1 MNLYRLTRSIHM
13 NDKRSTVGIIDIGSN
28 SIRVVVYEVTSSGD
42 YRVIHESK
50 ESARLSE
57 KIGADGR
64 MEHEGILSIVPVL
77 SEFKNICTSYECERI
92 RVAATAAI
100 RNAANASEIVDTL
113 DKHTGLEIEM
123 LSGEEEAYYGFLGVA
138 HGIGAANGFIIDI
151 GGGST
156 EITLFRDRKLL
167 HSVSLPF
174 GAVNSNYKF
183 ATRSGW
189 TSESSMELI
198 NELQGQLRQ
207 YDWISDHPELPLIGL
222 GGTIRS
228 LGKLDQRR
236 SKYPL
241 PMTHHYVLEEDSVD
255 YYADLLPSIS
265 VDQRRRLPGL
275 SKNRVDIIV
284 PGVLILYTIFSYIKA
299 KYCLISGTG
308 LREGLLHDVMKTRL
322 PEASEVVDR
331 QVRSLLSFQSTASP
345 RHLNHVNQLSM
356 QLLDQLKVSEDEE
369 LARQILHVS
378 AMLYKI
384 GASLWYHQY
393 EKHTF
398 YWLLNAPLGGLT
410 HREIVLI
417 ALIAE
422 YRAKNGKQT
431 SAGAYQ
437 NSILKDQDTKLIAQ
451 LAALLQIAVSLD
463 ASETQPIASIEA
475 EKENKT
481 LTLKLNCR
489 SQPFIEL
496 RELDAAAKVFQKAW
510 DIKLKWEFQTSSKY

>member
-1 MNLYRLTRSIHM
+1 M
-13 NDKRSTVGIIDIGSN
+13 NDNRSTVGIMDIGSN
-28 SIRVVVYEVTSSGD
+28 SIRVVVYEITASGD

-57 KIGADGR
+57 KIGPDGR
-64 MEHEGILSIVPVL
+64 MEQEGILSIVPVL
-77 SEFKNICTSYECERI
+77 SEFKNICMSYKCEHI

-100 RNAANASEIVDTL
+100 RNAANAREIVETL
-113 DKHTGLEIEM
+113 DKHTGLQIEM
-123 LSGEEEAYYGFLGVA
+123 LSGEEEAFYGFLGVA
-138 HGIGAANGFIIDI
+138 HGIGATNGFIIDI

-156 EITLFRDRKLL
+156 EITLFRERKLL
-167 HSVSLPF
+167 RSVSLPF

-183 ATRSGW
+183 AGPQGW
-189 TSESSMELI
+189 TQESSKELI
-198 NELQGQLRQ
+198 HELKGLLDQ
-207 YDWISDHPELPLIGL
+207 YDWISRHPELPLIGL

-236 SKYPL
+236 RKYPL
-241 PMTHHYVLEEDSVD
+241 PMTHHYVLEEESVD
-255 YYADLLPSIS
+255 YYADLLPSLS
-265 VDQRRRLPGL
+265 VEHRRQLPGL

-284 PGVLILYTIFSYIKA
+284 PGALILHTIFSYIKA

-308 LREGLLHDVMKTRL
+308 LREGLLHEGMKTQL
-322 PEASEVVDR
+322 PEASEVVER
-331 QVRSLLSFQSTASP
+331 QVRSLLSFQSTASL
-345 RHLNHVNQLSM
+345 RHLNHVNELAL
-356 QLLDQLKVSEDEE
+356 QLLDHLKAPEDEE
-369 LARQILHVS
+369 LARRLLHVS

-431 SAGAYQ
+431 SAGLYQ
-437 NSILKDQDTKLIAQ
+437 KSILQDGDTKLIAQ
-451 LAALLQIAVSLD
+451 LAALLQVAVSLD
-463 ASETQPIASIEA
+463 VSETQPVASIDA

-510 DIKLKWEFQTSSKY
+510 DIKLKWELPASSKY

>member
-1 MNLYRLTRSIHM
+1 MHM

-42 YRVIHESK
+42 YRVVHESK

-57 KIGADGR
+57 KISADGR

-77 SEFKNICTSYECERI
+77 SEFRNICQSYECGRI

-100 RNAANASEIVDTL
+100 RNAVNADEIVDTL
-113 DKHTGLEIEM
+113 SKHTGLSIEV
-123 LSGEEEAYYGFLGVA
+123 LSGTEEALYGFLGVA
-138 HGIGAANGFIIDI
+138 QGIGVSDGFIIDI

-156 EITLFRDRKLL
+156 EITLFRNRELL

-174 GAVNSNYKF
+174 GAVNANYKF
-183 ATRSGW
+183 STSSGW
-189 TSESSMELI
+189 TSLSSLGLIQELR
-198 NELQGQLRQ
+198 ELMRQ
-207 YDWISDHPELPLIGL
+207 HDWISNHPGLPLIGL

-236 SKYPL
+236 NKYPL
-241 PMTHHYVLEEDSVD
+241 PMTHHYVLEEDSVN
-255 YYADLLPSIS
+255 YYAEHLPSIP

-275 SKNRVDIIV
+275 SKNRVDLIV
-284 PGVLILYTIFSYIKA
+284 PGVLILHTIFSCIKA

-308 LREGLLHDVMKTRL
+308 LREGLLHDVLKTRL

-331 QVRSLLSFQSTASP
+331 QVRSLLSFQSAVSP
-345 RHLNHVNQLSM
+345 RHLNHVHQLSV
-356 QLLDQLKVSEDEE
+356 QLLNELNPAMDEA
-369 LARQILHVS
+369 LAGRILHVS

-422 YRAKNGKQT
+422 FRAKNGKQT
-431 SAGAYQ
+431 SAEVYQ
-437 NSILKDQDTKLIAQ
+437 NSILKEEDTKLTAR
-451 LAALLQIAVSLD
+451 LAALLQVAIALD
-463 ASETQPIASIEA
+463 ASETQPVTSIIAK
-475 EKENKT
+475 KENKT

-510 DIKLKWEFQTSSKY
+510 DIKLKWEIQTSSRY

>member
-1 MNLYRLTRSIHM
+1 M
-13 NDKRSTVGIIDIGSN
+13 NDTRSTVGIIDIGSN
-28 SIRVVVYEVTSSGD
+28 SIRVVVYEVTSSGH

-57 KIGADGR
+57 KIGADGK
-64 MEHEGILSIVPVL
+64 MDHEGILSIVPVL
-77 SEFKNICTSYECERI
+77 SEFKNICKAYECGKI

-100 RNAANASEIVDTL
+100 RNAANAAEIVDIL
-113 DKHTGLEIEM
+113 DKHTGLEIEV
-123 LSGEEEAYYGFLGVA
+123 LTGVGEAFYGFLGVA
-138 HGIGAANGFIIDI
+138 HGIGAVNGFIIDI

-156 EITLFRDRKLL
+156 EITLFRNRELL

-189 TSESSMELI
+189 TLESSMALI
-198 NELQGQLRQ
+198 REIQDQLRQ

-236 SKYPL
+236 CKYPL
-241 PMTHHYVLEEDSVD
+241 PMTHHYVLEEGTVN

-275 SKNRVDIIV
+275 SKSRVDIIV
-284 PGVLILYTIFSYIKA
+284 PGVLILHTIFRYIKA
-299 KYCLISGTG
+299 EYCLISGTG
-308 LREGLLHDVMKTRL
+308 LREGLLHDVMKTTL
-322 PEASEVVDR
+322 PEATEVVER
-331 QVRSLLSFQSTASP
+331 QVRSLLSFQSTASL
-345 RHLNHVNQLSM
+345 RHLNHVNELCM
-356 QLLDQLKVSEDEE
+356 KLLDQLKALEDER
-369 LARQILHVS
+369 LARRILHVS

-422 YRAKNGKQT
+422 YRAKNGKQS
-431 SAGAYQ
+431 SAGVYQ
-437 NSILKDQDTKLIAQ
+437 KSILKDQDTKLIAQ
-451 LAALLQIAVSLD
+451 LAALLQVAVSLD
-463 ASETQPIASIEA
+463 ASETQSITSIEA
-475 EKENKT
+475 DKENRT
-481 LTLKLNCR
+481 LTLKFNCR

-510 DIKLKWEFQTSSKY
+510 DIKLKWEIQTSSMY